1 LNGFLRR
8 VLFCAYRRRRFGDF
22 ELGRGVGDGADSSI
36 SRAGKKGNIHMKSR
50 IDERTEK
57 KGLRGADILD
67 YPSVVEKLADQQKLP
82 ETKARAI
89 VRDLIGIVAEG
100 LKSGKAVR
108 IGGLG
113 VLRVRD
119 RKAGAVAPGGEEAQN
134 AGKRVVLSPAKK
146 FNISIDLE

>member
-1 LNGFLRR
+1 
-8 VLFCAYRRRRFGDF
+8 
-22 ELGRGVGDGADSSI
+22 
-36 SRAGKKGNIHMKSR
+36 MKSP
-50 IDERTEK
+50 IHERTEK
-57 KGLRGADILD
+57 KGLRGADVLD

-119 RKAGAVAPGGEEAQN
+119 RKAGAVAPGGDEAQN